1 MGPIG
6 IYYLVSV
13 DGRDFAG
20 AFNKPSDMPGPPA
33 WLGYVRVKNVEST
46 VKAAKKAGGTL
57 INGPMEVPGG
67 DWVAQLLD
75 PQGGMFAVHML
86 AADVQAAA
94 STAQSSPAEAPATIE
109 VTGAARSEERAA
121 AKPAASKPAAKK
133 ASGKTESTAKAK
145 TKSAAKPASKS
156 KTATRTKKKSAKTL
170 KRSSRKAVKVRSQT
184 SRSKAKA
191 APQRKKSASK
201 PKKRAAAKAKKGK

>member
-6 IYYLVSV
+6 IYYLVSFN
-13 DGRDFAG
+13 GRDFAG
-20 AFNKPSDMPGPPA
+20 AFNKPSDMPGPPG
-33 WLGYVRVKNVEST
+33 WLGYVRVKNVENT

-86 AADVQAAA
+86 AADVQAAD
-94 STAQSSPAEAPATIE
+94 STSQRAPAESPATIE
-109 VTGAARSEERAA
+109 VTGAARSEEPA
-121 AKPAASKPAAKK
+121 AKPAAAKRAAKK
-133 ASGKTESTAKAK
+133 KPRKTESTAKAK
-145 TKSAAKPASKS
+145 SKSAPRPATRS
-156 KTATRTKKKSAKTL
+156 KTATRTKKKSAKSL
-170 KRSSRKAVKVRSQT
+170 KRSARKAVKVRSQT
-184 SRSKAKA
+184 SKLKAKA
-191 APQRKKSASK
+191 APGRKKTASK